1 VKVRTTS
8 TLGGPALLT
17 KQKDG
22 DGYGYWQISEVIEAE
37 VLDAPWH
44 VTFRAEADDD
54 LRMTIR
60 AVTITAREGGPPIA
74 SSALRGVAL
83 GEALREAIQQA
94 ATEVEVRTTD
104 GRTELTVRVGG
115 DKPTK
120 QRGST
125 HLADYL
131 ARPSRTVMSQGDL
144 EAVCE
149 AWEASGLAGGD
160 RYRFVA
166 ETLNVG
172 RSTAAERVKTAR
184 DLGLISRGRGG
195 RS

>member
-1 VKVRTTS
+1 
-8 TLGGPALLT
+8 
-17 KQKDG
+17 
-22 DGYGYWQISEVIEAE
+22 
-37 VLDAPWH
+37 
-44 VTFRAEADDD
+44 
-54 LRMTIR
+54 
-60 AVTITAREGGPPIA
+60 
-74 SSALRGVAL
+74 VAL